1 MGRPEGYEMSPSD
14 PGYAD
19 WAERENERDEWERKA
34 AYADKCD
41 PKQAERNP
49 FANIDYS
56 DIPPHM
62 VEPAKAYVEEKVHPG
77 GFLYSVLSNDLY
89 QAVTRADAK
98 NKEALDSW
106 LGWLGRIP
114 LRCWGSA
121 TKVMACLESGLE
133 ENKE

>member
-1 MGRPEGYEMSPSD
+1 MSPSD

-19 WAERENERDEWERKA
+19 WAEDEQDRNDWDRHE

-41 PKQAERNP
+41 PKQAKLNP
-49 FANIDYS
+49 LADIDYS

-62 VEPAKAYVEEKVHPG
+62 VEAAKAYVEEKLHPG
-77 GFLYSVLSNDLY
+77 GFLISVLSNDLY
-89 QAVTRADAK
+89 QAMARADKK

-114 LRCWGSA
+114 LRCWGSTAKVKAWLDSA
-121 TKVMACLESGLE
+121 TEES
-133 ENKE
+133 NK